1 MYFFVFW
8 FCLSVLFCFS
18 FFYNRSLRKMQAGTE
33 WPVILIPSQGCGCFV
48 VYPCHVLLGTKKRP
62 GEEGKGKDPHPAR
75 VLPILWFVRCG
86 RAAIHFPLSPGWA
99 SSDPLFGSWQRGSP
113 TWDSWSYFAK
123 VTRIIGKRDEGRE
136 VPNIDESERSGS

>member
-1 MYFFVFW
+1 VPW
-8 FCLSVLFCFS
+8 G
-18 FFYNRSLRKMQAGTE
+18 RGGTQR
-33 WPVILIPSQGCGCFV
+33 IPWGRGN
-48 VYPCHVLLGTKKRP
+48 PCPT
-62 GEEGKGKDPHPAR
+62 R
-75 VLPILWFVRCG
+75 VLPILWSVRRG
-86 RAAIHFPLSPGWA
+86 IAAIHFPLSPGWA